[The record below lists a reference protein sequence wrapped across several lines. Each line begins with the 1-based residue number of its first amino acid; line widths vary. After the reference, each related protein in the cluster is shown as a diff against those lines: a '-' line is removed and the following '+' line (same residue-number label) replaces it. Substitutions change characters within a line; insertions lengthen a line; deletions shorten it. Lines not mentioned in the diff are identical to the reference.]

1 MALWEMNQNLIWFA
15 IVSSIVLLSGITG
28 ITIYQDVFAGQE
40 DKVEVCHKG
49 KTITVGAAAVPG
61 HIGHGDEVGACNG
74 GGLEGTL
81 IECICGSGPDIFCA
95 PPGLTCGA
103 TNELAFCSV
112 SCAGGSGG
120 SVSCSE
126 TSCPL
131 P

>member
-74 GGLEGTL
+74 GGLKGTL
-81 IECICGSGPDIFCA
+81 IECDCGTGQDVFCA
-95 PPGLTCGA
+95 GSALTCSVVDK
-103 TNELAFCSV
+103 EAFCSAN
-112 SCAGGSGG
+112 CNGGNGG
-120 SVSCSE
+120 PVSCSQ
-126 TSCPL
+126 TAC
-131 P
+131 